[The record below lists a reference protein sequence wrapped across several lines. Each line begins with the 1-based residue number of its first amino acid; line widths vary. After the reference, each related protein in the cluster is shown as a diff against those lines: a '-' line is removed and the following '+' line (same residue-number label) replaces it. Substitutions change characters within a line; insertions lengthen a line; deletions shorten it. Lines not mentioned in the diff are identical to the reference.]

1 MVFLE
6 EITDDK
12 ETTTIVADRRVWLY
26 LVLSGTVNVA
36 AAKTAIA
43 AAAEITEADVAVTE
57 NRGALSISLPETAK
71 IRLVQS
77 FDAKVLL
84 ELAGHAICAVSD
96 APFLPGAIPIAPGE
110 SKSSSRRPE
119 RAPPGWDEC
128 GSGG

>member
-6 EITDDK
+6 EITDEE

-43 AAAEITEADVAVTE
+43 AAAEITEADVSVTE

-77 FDAKVLL
+77 IDAKALL
-84 ELAGHAICAVSD
+84 DLAGHAICAVSD
-96 APFLPGAIPIAPGE
+96 APFWPGAIPIAPGV
-110 SKSSSRRPE
+110 SKSSSRSPE
-119 RAPPGWDEC
+119 RAPPGWDAC